1 MTVAPR
7 PWALHAVSREGIEQT
22 GVRQAHIRRR
32 ASRRPRT
39 AGDDRDRQAAR
50 QGSTGNGNAGITGP
64 GRRKTP
70 RSCGLTLVPVP
81 AFQGQPSWGPL
92 RKACGRFVFACAMT
106 PAEPETLRAPVERG
120 IVPAKI
126 GSRTMTL
133 ATANAYAASLASTLM
148 VAIIIFRA
156 GDGTMSVMPATEY
169 DGDDDTIVSEIDP
182 FA

>member
-1 MTVAPR
+1 M
-7 PWALHAVSREGIEQT
+7 
-22 GVRQAHIRRR
+22 
-32 ASRRPRT
+32 
-39 AGDDRDRQAAR
+39 
-50 QGSTGNGNAGITGP
+50 
-64 GRRKTP
+64 
-70 RSCGLTLVPVP
+70 
-81 AFQGQPSWGPL
+81 GPL

-106 PAEPETLRAPVERG
+106 PAEPKTLRVPVERG
-120 IVPAKI
+120 MVPAKI

-148 VAIIIFRA
+148 VVIIIFRA

>member
-1 MTVAPR
+1 M
-7 PWALHAVSREGIEQT
+7 
-22 GVRQAHIRRR
+22 RQAYIRRR
-32 ASRRPRT
+32 ASRGSRT
-39 AGDDRDRQAAR
+39 AEDDRDHQAASP
-50 QGSTGNGNAGITGP
+50 GSIGNGNAGTTGF
-64 GRRKTP
+64 GRRKPP

-106 PAEPETLRAPVERG
+106 PAEPKTLRVPVERG
-120 IVPAKI
+120 MVPAKI

-148 VAIIIFRA
+148 VVIIIFRA

>member
-1 MTVAPR
+1 M
-7 PWALHAVSREGIEQT
+7 
-22 GVRQAHIRRR
+22 
-32 ASRRPRT
+32 
-39 AGDDRDRQAAR
+39 
-50 QGSTGNGNAGITGP
+50 
-64 GRRKTP
+64 RKPP
-70 RSCGLTLVPVP
+70 RSCGLTLVLVP

-106 PAEPETLRAPVERG
+106 PAEPKTLRAPVERG
-120 IVPAKI
+120 MVPAKI